1 MAKKNN
7 GNVVNGSIFFTD
19 KEDPE
24 SFSISNQFAEHL
36 EFTLVKDRIT
46 VTKDDAY
53 YALSLAVRDRMVR
66 KWLRTQREYHIK
78 DPKRVYYLSLEY
90 LMGRLLGNAL
100 INLDYYEECRELL
113 KKDGYNLEEIKE
125 YEHDMGLGNGGLGR
139 LAACYLDSMAT
150 LQLPAFGYGIR
161 YEYGIFAQ
169 EIENGYQVEYAD
181 Y

>member
-7 GNVVNGSIFFTD
+7 SKVVNGSIFFTD

-53 YALSLAVRDRMVR
+53 YALSLAIRDRMVR

-90 LMGRLLGNAL
+90 LMGRLLGNVL

-113 KKDGYNLEEIKE
+113 KKDGYILK
-125 YEHDMGLGNGGLGR
+125 R
-139 LAACYLDSMAT
+139 
-150 LQLPAFGYGIR
+150 
-161 YEYGIFAQ
+161 
-169 EIENGYQVEYAD
+169 
-181 Y
+181 